1 MRFAKPLAT
10 ALLMATLTVGN
21 TSAAEP
27 VVAKLRAATERKVKF
42 VAGGTIF
49 QCEGTQCVAALPN
62 YRTITL
68 EACKQLSRRFG
79 AIESLGDAIH
89 SLSADKLAAC
99 NGSRA

>member
-1 MRFAKPLAT
+1 MRLAT
-10 ALLMATLTVGN
+10 ALATALMLATLTGG
-21 TSAAEP
+21 SASGAEP
-27 VVAKLRAATERKVKF
+27 VVAKLRAAIEKKVKF

-79 AIESLGDAIH
+79 AIESLGDARR
-89 SLSADKLAAC
+89 SLSAEKLATC